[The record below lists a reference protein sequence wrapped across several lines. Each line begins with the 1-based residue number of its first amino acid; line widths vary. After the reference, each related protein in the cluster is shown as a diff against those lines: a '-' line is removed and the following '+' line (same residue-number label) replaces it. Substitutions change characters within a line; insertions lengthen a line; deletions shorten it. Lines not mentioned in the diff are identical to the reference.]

1 MHQVKK
7 QCKNTSRI
15 FLQRNPPVKN
25 HYPTKSAVI
34 TGGTYNEIGP
44 EKDNENKGSAS
55 NCPTISGGQDNTIQD
70 SSFQSNANGAT
81 VTGGHKN
88 KSKKRIGSVVT
99 GGKGNTSAGEYSVVV
114 GGTDNIAKRDLSIA
128 LGTQVQATKRSSMV
142 INLNTDRSS
151 NSKSCKSSKNNPCKK
166 SKKSKNGA
174 TKLKSDTAGQF
185 LANAKSFRFQI
196 GTNDENLS
204 IDITAN
210 NIQNLIDA
218 LDAAAAAA

>member
-1 MHQVKK
+1 M
-7 QCKNTSRI
+7 
-15 FLQRNPPVKN
+15 
-25 HYPTKSAVI
+25 
-34 TGGTYNEIGP
+34 
-44 EKDNENKGSAS
+44 
-55 NCPTISGGQDNTIQD
+55 
-70 SSFQSNANGAT
+70 
-81 VTGGHKN
+81 
-88 KSKKRIGSVVT
+88 RIGSVVT

-174 TKLKSDTAGQF
+174 KKLKADTAGQF
-185 LANAKSFRFQI
+185 LANAKSYRFQI

-218 LDAAAAAA
+218 LDAAAAA